1 MNMSSTSQMGT
12 PTPVKSPNPPGAEV
26 GEGEIGRKTAYAVIV
41 PKTMRLADLD
51 VYMFDTREEV
61 KAFLSGTIAGL
72 RPDIE
77 GVRPELTDIAF
88 LIASAKH
95 AKITRNFYGETV
107 LVLEYD
113 ESKYLSFFKNI

>member
-1 MNMSSTSQMGT
+1 MESRE
-12 PTPVKSPNPPGAEV
+12 A
-26 GEGEIGRKTAYAVIV
+26 GRKSVYAVIV
-41 PKTMRLADLD
+41 PKTKPADLD

-61 KAFLSGTIAGL
+61 KAFLSGTLATV
-72 RPDIE
+72 RPDLE
-77 GVRPELTDIAF
+77 GIRPELTDIAF

-113 ESKYLSFFKNI
+113 ESKYLSFFKNL